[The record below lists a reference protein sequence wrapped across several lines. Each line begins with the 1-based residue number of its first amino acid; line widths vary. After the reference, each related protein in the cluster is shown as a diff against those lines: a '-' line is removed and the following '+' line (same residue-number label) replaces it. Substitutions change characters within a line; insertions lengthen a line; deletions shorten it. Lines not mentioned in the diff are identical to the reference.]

1 MPVAFEQVS
10 FSYDGE
16 RDALE
21 NIDLVVDDGEFLGV
35 IGHTGS
41 GKSTLVQ
48 LMNALLVPT
57 AGRVLVDGMDTRE
70 RKLRRKVR
78 TTVGLAFQYPET
90 QLFAN
95 TVAEDVA
102 FGPRNLDLPDGEVDR
117 RVREAL
123 ERVGMDYAEIAQR
136 SPFDLSGGQQRRVA
150 LAGILAM
157 EPRVLV
163 LDEPA
168 AGMDPATVSEIRA
181 YLRELNDQGLT
192 IVLVSHSMDDVAELC
207 SRIIVLDH
215 GTLHMQGTPAE
226 LFTAQNAAE
235 LRRINLGVPRATKFA
250 LELAERGLEMPDPI
264 LDERQLVEALVDLR
278 NETHWTGTSVS
289 FEQKG

>member
-21 NIDLVVDDGEFLGV
+21 DIDLVVDDGESLGV

-102 FGPRNLDLPDGEVDR
+102 FGPRNLDLPDDEVDR

-123 ERVGMDYAEIAQR
+123 ERVGMDYAEVAQR

-207 SRIIVLDH
+207 SHIIVLDH

-250 LELAERGLEMPDPI
+250 LELAERGLEVPGPI
-264 LDERQLVEALVDLR
+264 LDERQLVEVLVALR
-278 NETHWTGTSVS
+278 
-289 FEQKG
+289 K

>member
-21 NIDLVVDDGEFLGV
+21 DIDLVVDDGEFLGV

-41 GKSTLVQ
+41 GKSTLVR

-70 RKLRRKVR
+70 RKLRRRVR

-102 FGPRNLDLPDGEVDR
+102 FGPRNLDLPDDEVDR

-123 ERVGMDYAEIAQR
+123 ERVGMDYAEVAQR

-250 LELAERGLEMPDPI
+250 LELAERGLEVPGPI
-264 LDERQLVEALVDLR
+264 LDERQLVEVLVALR
-278 NETHWTGTSVS
+278 
-289 FEQKG
+289 K

>member
-1 MPVAFEQVS
+1 MPIAFEQVS
-10 FSYDGE
+10 FSYDDE
-16 RDALE
+16 HDALQ
-21 NIDLVVDDGEFLGV
+21 NIDLVVEDGEFLGV

-57 AGRVLVDGMDTRE
+57 AGCVLVDGLDTRE
-70 RKLRRKVR
+70 RKLRREVR
-78 TTVGLAFQYPET
+78 TKVGLAFQYPET

-102 FGPRNLDLPDGEVDR
+102 FGPRNLGLSDDEVNR

-123 ERVGMDYAEIAQR
+123 DHVGLDYDAIAQR

-157 EPRVLV
+157 EPSVLV

-168 AGMDPATVSEIRA
+168 AGMDPATVDEIRN
-181 YLRELNDQGLT
+181 YLRDLNDQGLT

-207 SRIIVLDH
+207 SRIVVLDH
-215 GTLHMQGTPAE
+215 GVLHMQGTPDE

-235 LRRINLGVPRATKFA
+235 LRRINLDVPRATKFA
-250 LELAERGLEMPDPI
+250 LELAQRGLVLPEPI
-264 LDERQLVEALVDLR
+264 LDEQQLVEALAALRER
-278 NETHWTGTSVS
+278 NE
-289 FEQKG
+289 

>member
-21 NIDLVVDDGEFLGV
+21 DIDLVVDDGEFLGV

-102 FGPRNLDLPDGEVDR
+102 FGPRNLDLPDDEVDR

-123 ERVGMDYAEIAQR
+123 ERVGMDYAEVAQR

-215 GTLHMQGTPAE
+215 GTLHMQGAPAE

-250 LELAERGLEMPDPI
+250 LELAERGLEVPGPI
-264 LDERQLVEALVDLR
+264 LDERQLVEVLVALR
-278 NETHWTGTSVS
+278 
-289 FEQKG
+289 K

>member
-21 NIDLVVDDGEFLGV
+21 DIDLVVDDGEFLGV

-102 FGPRNLDLPDGEVDR
+102 FGPRNLDLPDDEVDR

-123 ERVGMDYAEIAQR
+123 ERVGMDYAEVAQR

-207 SRIIVLDH
+207 SHIIVLDH

-250 LELAERGLEMPDPI
+250 LELAERGLEVPGPI
-264 LDERQLVEALVDLR
+264 LDERQLVGVLVALR
-278 NETHWTGTSVS
+278 
-289 FEQKG
+289 K

>member
-1 MPVAFEQVS
+1 MPIAFEQVS

-21 NIDLVVDDGEFLGV
+21 DIDLVVDDGEFLGV

-95 TVAEDVA
+95 TVADDVA
-102 FGPRNLDLPDGEVDR
+102 FGPRNLELSDDEVNR

-123 ERVGMDYAEIAQR
+123 ERVGMDYAEVAQR

-250 LELAERGLEMPDPI
+250 LELAERGLEVPGPI
-264 LDERQLVEALVDLR
+264 LDERQLVEVLVALR
-278 NETHWTGTSVS
+278 
-289 FEQKG
+289 K

>member
-1 MPVAFEQVS
+1 MSIAFEQVS
-10 FSYDGE
+10 FSYDDE
-16 RDALE
+16 HDALQ
-21 NIDLVVDDGEFLGV
+21 NIDLVVEDGEFLGV

-57 AGRVLVDGMDTRE
+57 AGCVLVDGLDTRE
-70 RKLRRKVR
+70 RKLRREVR
-78 TTVGLAFQYPET
+78 TKVGLAFQYPET

-102 FGPRNLDLPDGEVDR
+102 FGPRNLGLSDDEVNR

-123 ERVGMDYAEIAQR
+123 DHVGLDYDAIAQR

-157 EPRVLV
+157 EPSVLV

-168 AGMDPATVSEIRA
+168 AGMDPATVDEIRN
-181 YLRELNDQGLT
+181 YLRDLNDQGLT

-207 SRIIVLDH
+207 SRIVVLDH
-215 GTLHMQGTPAE
+215 GVLRMQGTPDE

-235 LRRINLGVPRATKFA
+235 LRRINLDVPRATKFA
-250 LELAERGLEMPDPI
+250 LELAQRGLVLPEPI
-264 LDERQLVEALVDLR
+264 LDEQQLVEALITL
-278 NETHWTGTSVS
+278 HA
-289 FEQKG
+289 

>member
-21 NIDLVVDDGEFLGV
+21 DIELVVDDGEFLGV

-102 FGPRNLDLPDGEVDR
+102 FGPSNLDLPDDEVDR

-123 ERVGMDYAEIAQR
+123 ERVGMDYAEVAQR

-207 SRIIVLDH
+207 SHIIVLDH

-250 LELAERGLEMPDPI
+250 LELAERGLEVPGPI
-264 LDERQLVEALVDLR
+264 LDERQLVEVLVALR
-278 NETHWTGTSVS
+278 
-289 FEQKG
+289 K

>member
-21 NIDLVVDDGEFLGV
+21 DIDLVVDDGEFLGV

-102 FGPRNLDLPDGEVDR
+102 FGPRNLDLPDDEVDR

-123 ERVGMDYAEIAQR
+123 ERVGMDYAEVAQR
-136 SPFDLSGGQQRRVA
+136 SLFDLSGGQQRRVA

-250 LELAERGLEMPDPI
+250 LELAERGLEVPGPI
-264 LDERQLVEALVDLR
+264 LDERQLVEVLVALR
-278 NETHWTGTSVS
+278 
-289 FEQKG
+289 K

>member
-21 NIDLVVDDGEFLGV
+21 DIDLVVDDGEFLGV

-102 FGPRNLDLPDGEVDR
+102 FGPRNLDLPDDEVDR

-123 ERVGMDYAEIAQR
+123 ERVGMDYAEVAQR

-250 LELAERGLEMPDPI
+250 LELAERGLEVPGPI
-264 LDERQLVEALVDLR
+264 LDERQLVEVLVALR
-278 NETHWTGTSVS
+278 
-289 FEQKG
+289 K

>member
-1 MPVAFEQVS
+1 MPIAFEQVS
-10 FSYDGE
+10 FSYDDE
-16 RDALE
+16 RDALQ
-21 NIDLVVDDGEFLGV
+21 NIDLVVEDGEFLGV

-57 AGRVLVDGMDTRE
+57 AGCVLVDGLDTRE
-70 RKLRRKVR
+70 RKLRREVR
-78 TTVGLAFQYPET
+78 TKVGLAFQYPET

-102 FGPRNLDLPDGEVDR
+102 FGPRNLGLSDDEVNR

-123 ERVGMDYAEIAQR
+123 DHVGLDYDAIAQR

-157 EPRVLV
+157 EPSVLV

-168 AGMDPATVSEIRA
+168 AGMDPATVDEIRN
-181 YLRELNDQGLT
+181 YLRDLNDQGLT

-207 SRIIVLDH
+207 SRIVVLDH
-215 GTLHMQGTPAE
+215 GVLHMQGTPDE

-235 LRRINLGVPRATKFA
+235 LRRINLDVPRATKFA
-250 LELAERGLEMPDPI
+250 LELAQRGLVLPEPV
-264 LDERQLVEALVDLR
+264 LDEQQLVEALAALRER
-278 NETHWTGTSVS
+278 NE
-289 FEQKG
+289 

>member
-1 MPVAFEQVS
+1 MPIAFEQVS
-10 FSYDGE
+10 FSYDDE
-16 RDALE
+16 HDALQ
-21 NIDLVVDDGEFLGV
+21 NIDLVVEDGEFLGV

-57 AGRVLVDGMDTRE
+57 AGCVLVDGLDTRE
-70 RKLRRKVR
+70 RKLRREVR
-78 TTVGLAFQYPET
+78 TKVGLAFQYPET

-102 FGPRNLDLPDGEVDR
+102 FGPRNLGLSDDEVNR

-123 ERVGMDYAEIAQR
+123 DHVGLDYDAIAQR

-157 EPRVLV
+157 EPSVLV

-168 AGMDPATVSEIRA
+168 AGMDPATVDEIRN
-181 YLRELNDQGLT
+181 YLRDLNDQGLT

-207 SRIIVLDH
+207 SRIVVLDH
-215 GTLHMQGTPAE
+215 GVLHMQGTPDE

-235 LRRINLGVPRATKFA
+235 LRRINLDVPRAMKFA
-250 LELAERGLEMPDPI
+250 LELAQCGLVLPEPI
-264 LDERQLVEALVDLR
+264 LDEQQLVEVLIALRER
-278 NETHWTGTSVS
+278 NE
-289 FEQKG
+289 

>member
-1 MPVAFEQVS
+1 MPIAFEQVS
-10 FSYDGE
+10 FSYDDE
-16 RDALE
+16 HDALQ
-21 NIDLVVDDGEFLGV
+21 NIDLVVKDGEFLGV

-57 AGRVLVDGMDTRE
+57 AGCVLVDGLDTRE
-70 RKLRRKVR
+70 RKFRREVR
-78 TTVGLAFQYPET
+78 TKVGLAFQYPET

-102 FGPRNLDLPDGEVDR
+102 FGPRNLGLSDDEVNR

-123 ERVGMDYAEIAQR
+123 DHVGLDYDAIAQR

-157 EPRVLV
+157 EPSVLV

-168 AGMDPATVSEIRA
+168 AGMDPATVDEIRS
-181 YLRELNDQGLT
+181 YLRDLNDQGLT

-207 SRIIVLDH
+207 SRIVVLDH
-215 GTLHMQGTPAE
+215 GVLHMQGTPDE
-226 LFTAQNAAE
+226 LFTAQNAVE
-235 LRRINLGVPRATKFA
+235 LRRINLDVPRATKFA
-250 LELAERGLEMPDPI
+250 LELAQRGLVLPEPI
-264 LDERQLVEALVDLR
+264 LDEQQLVEALIALRER
-278 NETHWTGTSVS
+278 NE
-289 FEQKG
+289 

>member
-1 MPVAFEQVS
+1 MPIAFEQVS
-10 FSYDGE
+10 FSYDDE
-16 RDALE
+16 HDALQ
-21 NIDLVVDDGEFLGV
+21 NIDLVVEDGEFLGV

-57 AGRVLVDGMDTRE
+57 AGYVLVDGLDTRE
-70 RKLRRKVR
+70 RKLRREVR
-78 TTVGLAFQYPET
+78 TKVGLAFQYPET

-102 FGPRNLDLPDGEVDR
+102 FGPRNLGLSDDEVNR

-123 ERVGMDYAEIAQR
+123 DHVGLDYDAIAQR

-157 EPRVLV
+157 EPSVLV

-168 AGMDPATVSEIRA
+168 AGMDPATVDEIRN
-181 YLRELNDQGLT
+181 YLRDLNDRGLT

-207 SRIIVLDH
+207 SRIVVLDH
-215 GTLHMQGTPAE
+215 GVLHMQGTPDE

-235 LRRINLGVPRATKFA
+235 LRRINLDVPRATKFA
-250 LELAERGLEMPDPI
+250 LELAQRGLVLSEPI
-264 LDERQLVEALVDLR
+264 LDEQQLVEALITL
-278 NETHWTGTSVS
+278 HA
-289 FEQKG
+289 

>member
-21 NIDLVVDDGEFLGV
+21 DIDLVVDDGEFLGV

-70 RKLRRKVR
+70 RKLRRRVR

-102 FGPRNLDLPDGEVDR
+102 FGPRNLDLPDDEVDR

-123 ERVGMDYAEIAQR
+123 ERVGMNYAEVAQR

-250 LELAERGLEMPDPI
+250 LELAERGLEVPDPI
-264 LDERQLVEALVDLR
+264 LDERQLVEVLVALR
-278 NETHWTGTSVS
+278 EKMG
-289 FEQKG
+289 

>member
-1 MPVAFEQVS
+1 MPIAFEQVS
-10 FSYDGE
+10 FSYDDE
-16 RDALE
+16 HDALQ
-21 NIDLVVDDGEFLGV
+21 NIDLVVEDGEFLGV

-57 AGRVLVDGMDTRE
+57 AGRVLVDGLDTRE
-70 RKLRRKVR
+70 RKLRREVR
-78 TTVGLAFQYPET
+78 TKVGLAFQYPET

-95 TVAEDVA
+95 TVVEDVA
-102 FGPRNLDLPDGEVDR
+102 FGPRNLGLSDDEVNR

-123 ERVGMDYAEIAQR
+123 DHVGLDYDAIAQR

-157 EPRVLV
+157 EPSVLV

-168 AGMDPATVSEIRA
+168 AGMDPATVDEIRK
-181 YLRELNDQGLT
+181 YLRDLNDQGLT

-207 SRIIVLDH
+207 SRIVVLDH
-215 GTLHMQGTPAE
+215 GVLHMQGTPDE
-226 LFTAQNAAE
+226 LFAVQNAAE
-235 LRRINLGVPRATKFA
+235 LRRINLDVPRATKFA
-250 LELAERGLEMPDPI
+250 LELAQRGLVLPEPI
-264 LDERQLVEALVDLR
+264 LDEQQLVEALAALR
-278 NETHWTGTSVS
+278 
-289 FEQKG
+289 K

>member
-21 NIDLVVDDGEFLGV
+21 DIDLVVDDGEFLGV

-95 TVAEDVA
+95 TVADDVA
-102 FGPRNLDLPDGEVDR
+102 FGPRNLELSDDEVNR
-117 RVREAL
+117 RVRAAL
-123 ERVGMDYAEIAQR
+123 ERVGMDYAKVAQR

-215 GTLHMQGTPAE
+215 GTLHMQGAPAE
-226 LFTAQNAAE
+226 LFTAQNAAG

-250 LELAERGLEMPDPI
+250 LELVERGLEMPDPI
-264 LDERQLVEALVDLR
+264 LDERQLVEVLVALR
-278 NETHWTGTSVS
+278 EKMG
-289 FEQKG
+289 

>member
-21 NIDLVVDDGEFLGV
+21 DIELVVDDGEFLGV

-102 FGPRNLDLPDGEVDR
+102 FGPRNLDLPDDEVDR

-123 ERVGMDYAEIAQR
+123 ERVGMDYAEVAQR

-150 LAGILAM
+150 IAGILAM

-207 SRIIVLDH
+207 SHIIVLDH

-250 LELAERGLEMPDPI
+250 LELAERGLEVPGPI
-264 LDERQLVEALVDLR
+264 LDERQLVEVLVALR
-278 NETHWTGTSVS
+278 
-289 FEQKG
+289 K

>member
-1 MPVAFEQVS
+1 MPIAFEQVS
-10 FSYDGE
+10 FSYDDE
-16 RDALE
+16 RDALQ
-21 NIDLVVDDGEFLGV
+21 NIDLVVEDGEFLGV

-57 AGRVLVDGMDTRE
+57 AGCVLVDGLDTRE
-70 RKLRRKVR
+70 RKLRREVR
-78 TTVGLAFQYPET
+78 TKVGLAFQYPET

-102 FGPRNLDLPDGEVDR
+102 FGPRNLGLCDDEVNR

-123 ERVGMDYAEIAQR
+123 DHVGLDYDAIAQR

-157 EPRVLV
+157 EPSVLV

-168 AGMDPATVSEIRA
+168 AGMDPATVDEIRN
-181 YLRELNDQGLT
+181 YLRDLNDQGLT

-207 SRIIVLDH
+207 SRIVVLDH
-215 GTLHMQGTPAE
+215 GVLHMQGTPDE

-235 LRRINLGVPRATKFA
+235 LRRINLDVPRATKFA
-250 LELAERGLEMPDPI
+250 LELAQRGLVLPEPI
-264 LDERQLVEALVDLR
+264 LDEQQLVEALVTLR
-278 NETHWTGTSVS
+278 ERI
-289 FEQKG
+289 E

>member
-1 MPVAFEQVS
+1 MPVAYEQVS

-21 NIDLVVDDGEFLGV
+21 DIDLVVDDGEFLGV

-102 FGPRNLDLPDGEVDR
+102 FGPRNLDLPDDEVDR

-123 ERVGMDYAEIAQR
+123 ERVGMDYAEVAQR

-207 SRIIVLDH
+207 SHIIVLDH

-250 LELAERGLEMPDPI
+250 LELAERGLEVPGPI
-264 LDERQLVEALVDLR
+264 LDERQLVEVLVALR
-278 NETHWTGTSVS
+278 
-289 FEQKG
+289 K

>member
-1 MPVAFEQVS
+1 MPIAFEQVS

-21 NIDLVVDDGEFLGV
+21 DIDLVVDDGEFLGV

-102 FGPRNLDLPDGEVDR
+102 FGPRNLDLPDDEVDR

-123 ERVGMDYAEIAQR
+123 ERVGMDYAEVAQR

-250 LELAERGLEMPDPI
+250 LELAERGLEVPGPI
-264 LDERQLVEALVDLR
+264 LDERQLVEVLVALR
-278 NETHWTGTSVS
+278 
-289 FEQKG
+289 K

>member
-21 NIDLVVDDGEFLGV
+21 DIDLVVDDGEFLGV

-70 RKLRRKVR
+70 RKLRRRVR

-102 FGPRNLDLPDGEVDR
+102 FGPRNLDLPDDEVDR

-123 ERVGMDYAEIAQR
+123 ERVGMDYAKVAQR

-250 LELAERGLEMPDPI
+250 LELAERGLEMPGPI
-264 LDERQLVEALVDLR
+264 LDERQLVEVLVALR
-278 NETHWTGTSVS
+278 
-289 FEQKG
+289 K

>member
-21 NIDLVVDDGEFLGV
+21 DIDLVVDDGEFLGV

-102 FGPRNLDLPDGEVDR
+102 FGPRNLDLPDDEVDR

-123 ERVGMDYAEIAQR
+123 ERVGMDYAEVAQR

-207 SRIIVLDH
+207 SHIIVLDH

-250 LELAERGLEMPDPI
+250 LELAERGLEVPGPI
-264 LDERQLVEALVDLR
+264 LDERQLVEVFVALR
-278 NETHWTGTSVS
+278 
-289 FEQKG
+289 K

>member
-1 MPVAFEQVS
+1 MSIAFEQVS
-10 FSYDGE
+10 FSYDDE
-16 RDALE
+16 HDALQ
-21 NIDLVVDDGEFLGV
+21 NIDLVVEDGEFLGV

-57 AGRVLVDGMDTRE
+57 AGCVLVDGLDTRE
-70 RKLRRKVR
+70 RKLRREVR
-78 TTVGLAFQYPET
+78 TKVGLAFQYPET

-102 FGPRNLDLPDGEVDR
+102 FGPRNLGLSDDEVNR

-123 ERVGMDYAEIAQR
+123 DHVGLDYDAIAQR

-157 EPRVLV
+157 EPSVLV

-168 AGMDPATVSEIRA
+168 AGMDPATVDEIRN
-181 YLRELNDQGLT
+181 YLRDLNDQGLT

-207 SRIIVLDH
+207 SRIVVLDH
-215 GTLHMQGTPAE
+215 GVLHMQGTPDE

-235 LRRINLGVPRATKFA
+235 LHRINLDVPRATKFA
-250 LELAERGLEMPDPI
+250 LELAQRGLVLPEPI
-264 LDERQLVEALVDLR
+264 LDEQQLVEALITL
-278 NETHWTGTSVS
+278 HA
-289 FEQKG
+289 

>member
-1 MPVAFEQVS
+1 MPIAFEQVS

-21 NIDLVVDDGEFLGV
+21 DIDLVVDDGEFLGV

-95 TVAEDVA
+95 TVADDVA
-102 FGPRNLDLPDGEVDR
+102 FGPRNLELSDDEVNR

-123 ERVGMDYAEIAQR
+123 ERVGMDYAEVAQR

-215 GTLHMQGTPAE
+215 GTLHMQGAPAE

-250 LELAERGLEMPDPI
+250 LELVERGLEMPDPI
-264 LDERQLVEALVDLR
+264 LDERQLVEVLVALR
-278 NETHWTGTSVS
+278 EKMG
-289 FEQKG
+289 

>member
-1 MPVAFEQVS
+1 MPIAFEQVS
-10 FSYDGE
+10 FSYDDE
-16 RDALE
+16 HDALQ
-21 NIDLVVDDGEFLGV
+21 NIDLVVEDGEFLGV

-57 AGRVLVDGMDTRE
+57 AGCVLVDGLDTRE
-70 RKLRRKVR
+70 RKLRREVR
-78 TTVGLAFQYPET
+78 TKVGLAFQYPET

-102 FGPRNLDLPDGEVDR
+102 FGPRNLGLSDDEVNR

-123 ERVGMDYAEIAQR
+123 DHVGLDYDAIAQR

-157 EPRVLV
+157 EPSVLV

-168 AGMDPATVSEIRA
+168 AGMDPATVDEIRN
-181 YLRELNDQGLT
+181 YLRDLNDQGLT

-207 SRIIVLDH
+207 SRIVVLDH
-215 GTLHMQGTPAE
+215 GVLHMQGTPDE

-235 LRRINLGVPRATKFA
+235 LRRINLDVPRATKFA
-250 LELAERGLEMPDPI
+250 LELAQRGLVLPEPV
-264 LDERQLVEALVDLR
+264 LDEQQLVEALAALRER
-278 NETHWTGTSVS
+278 NE
-289 FEQKG
+289 

>member
-1 MPVAFEQVS
+1 MPVAYEQVS

-21 NIDLVVDDGEFLGV
+21 DIDLVVDDGEFLGV

-41 GKSTLVQ
+41 GKWTLVQ

-70 RKLRRKVR
+70 RKSRRRVR

-102 FGPRNLDLPDGEVDR
+102 FGPRNLDLPDDEVDR

-123 ERVGMDYAEIAQR
+123 ERVGMDYAEVAQR

-250 LELAERGLEMPDPI
+250 LELAERGLEVPDPI
-264 LDERQLVEALVDLR
+264 LDERQLVEVLVALR
-278 NETHWTGTSVS
+278 EKIG
-289 FEQKG
+289 

>member
-1 MPVAFEQVS
+1 MPIAFEQVS

-21 NIDLVVDDGEFLGV
+21 DIELVVDDGEFLGV

-102 FGPRNLDLPDGEVDR
+102 FGPRNLDLPDDEVDR

-123 ERVGMDYAEIAQR
+123 ERVGMDYAEVAQR

-207 SRIIVLDH
+207 SHIIVLDH

-250 LELAERGLEMPDPI
+250 LELAERGLEVPGPI
-264 LDERQLVEALVDLR
+264 LDERQLVEVLVALR
-278 NETHWTGTSVS
+278 
-289 FEQKG
+289 K

>member
-1 MPVAFEQVS
+1 MPIAFEQVS
-10 FSYDGE
+10 FSYDDE
-16 RDALE
+16 HDALQ
-21 NIDLVVDDGEFLGV
+21 NIDLVVEDGEFLGV

-41 GKSTLVQ
+41 GKSTFVQ

-57 AGRVLVDGMDTRE
+57 AGCVLVDGLDTRE
-70 RKLRRKVR
+70 RKLRREVR
-78 TTVGLAFQYPET
+78 TKVGLAFQYPET

-102 FGPRNLDLPDGEVDR
+102 FGPRNLGLSDDEVNR

-123 ERVGMDYAEIAQR
+123 EHVGLDYDAIAQR

-157 EPRVLV
+157 EPSVLV

-168 AGMDPATVSEIRA
+168 AGMDPATVDEIRN
-181 YLRELNDQGLT
+181 YLRDLNNQGLT

-207 SRIIVLDH
+207 SRIVVLDH
-215 GTLHMQGTPAE
+215 GVLHMQGTPDE

-235 LRRINLGVPRATKFA
+235 LRRINLDVPRATKFA
-250 LELAERGLEMPDPI
+250 LELAQRGLVLPEPI
-264 LDERQLVEALVDLR
+264 LDEQQLVEALITL
-278 NETHWTGTSVS
+278 HA
-289 FEQKG
+289 

>member
-21 NIDLVVDDGEFLGV
+21 DIDLVVDDGEFLGV

-102 FGPRNLDLPDGEVDR
+102 FGPRNLDLPDDEVDR

-123 ERVGMDYAEIAQR
+123 ERVGMDYAEVAQR

-168 AGMDPATVSEIRA
+168 AGMYPATVSEIRA

-207 SRIIVLDH
+207 SHIIVLDH

-250 LELAERGLEMPDPI
+250 LELAERGLEVPGPI
-264 LDERQLVEALVDLR
+264 LDERQLVEVLVALR
-278 NETHWTGTSVS
+278 
-289 FEQKG
+289 K

>member
-1 MPVAFEQVS
+1 MPIAFEQVS
-10 FSYDGE
+10 FSYDDE
-16 RDALE
+16 HDALQ
-21 NIDLVVDDGEFLGV
+21 NIDLVVEDGEFLGV

-57 AGRVLVDGMDTRE
+57 AGCVLVDGLDTRE
-70 RKLRRKVR
+70 RKLRREVR
-78 TTVGLAFQYPET
+78 TKIGLAFQYPET

-102 FGPRNLDLPDGEVDR
+102 FGPRNLGLSDDEVNR

-123 ERVGMDYAEIAQR
+123 DHVGLDYDAIAQR
-136 SPFDLSGGQQRRVA
+136 SPFDLSGGQQRRAA

-157 EPRVLV
+157 EPSVLV

-168 AGMDPATVSEIRA
+168 AGMDPATVDEIRN
-181 YLRELNDQGLT
+181 YLRDLNDQGLT

-207 SRIIVLDH
+207 SRIVVLDH
-215 GTLHMQGTPAE
+215 GVLHMQGTPDE

-235 LRRINLGVPRATKFA
+235 LRRINLDVPRATKFA
-250 LELAERGLEMPDPI
+250 LELAQRGLVLPEPI
-264 LDERQLVEALVDLR
+264 LDEQQLVQALITL
-278 NETHWTGTSVS
+278 HA
-289 FEQKG
+289 

>member
-1 MPVAFEQVS
+1 MPIAFEQVS
-10 FSYDGE
+10 FSYDDE
-16 RDALE
+16 HDALQ
-21 NIDLVVDDGEFLGV
+21 NIDLVVEDGEFLGV

-57 AGRVLVDGMDTRE
+57 AGCVLVDELDTRE
-70 RKLRRKVR
+70 RKLRREVR
-78 TTVGLAFQYPET
+78 TKVGLAFQYPET

-102 FGPRNLDLPDGEVDR
+102 FGPRNLGLSDDEVNR

-123 ERVGMDYAEIAQR
+123 DHVGLDYDAIAQR

-157 EPRVLV
+157 EPSVLV

-168 AGMDPATVSEIRA
+168 AGMDPATVDEIRN
-181 YLRELNDQGLT
+181 YLRDLNDQGLT

-207 SRIIVLDH
+207 SRIVVLDH
-215 GTLHMQGTPAE
+215 GVLHMQGTPDE

-235 LRRINLGVPRATKFA
+235 LRRINLDVPRATKFA
-250 LELAERGLEMPDPI
+250 LELAQRGLVLSEPI
-264 LDERQLVEALVDLR
+264 LDEQQLVEALITL
-278 NETHWTGTSVS
+278 HA
-289 FEQKG
+289 

>member
-21 NIDLVVDDGEFLGV
+21 DIEFVVDDGEFLGV

-102 FGPRNLDLPDGEVDR
+102 FGPRNLDLPDDEVDR

-123 ERVGMDYAEIAQR
+123 ERVGMDYAEVAQR

-207 SRIIVLDH
+207 SHIIVLDH

-250 LELAERGLEMPDPI
+250 LELAERGLEVPGPI
-264 LDERQLVEALVDLR
+264 LDERQLVEVLVALR
-278 NETHWTGTSVS
+278 
-289 FEQKG
+289 K

>member
-21 NIDLVVDDGEFLGV
+21 DIDLVVDDGEFLGV

-78 TTVGLAFQYPET
+78 TTVGLAFQYPES

-95 TVAEDVA
+95 TVADDVA
-102 FGPRNLDLPDGEVDR
+102 FGPRNLELSDDEVNR
-117 RVREAL
+117 RVRAAL
-123 ERVGMDYAEIAQR
+123 ERVGMDYAKVAQR

-215 GTLHMQGTPAE
+215 GTLHMQGAPAE

-250 LELAERGLEMPDPI
+250 LELAECGLEVPGPI
-264 LDERQLVEALVDLR
+264 LDERQLVEVLVALR
-278 NETHWTGTSVS
+278 
-289 FEQKG
+289 K

>member
-1 MPVAFEQVS
+1 MPIAFEQVS

-21 NIDLVVDDGEFLGV
+21 DIDLVVDDGEFLGV

-70 RKLRRKVR
+70 RKLRRRVR

-102 FGPRNLDLPDGEVDR
+102 FGPRNLDLPDDEVDR

-123 ERVGMDYAEIAQR
+123 ERVGMDYAEVAQR

-207 SRIIVLDH
+207 SHIIVLDH

-250 LELAERGLEMPDPI
+250 LELAERGLEVPGPI
-264 LDERQLVEALVDLR
+264 LDERQLVEVLVALR
-278 NETHWTGTSVS
+278 
-289 FEQKG
+289 K

>member
-1 MPVAFEQVS
+1 MPIAFEQVS
-10 FSYDGE
+10 FSYDDE
-16 RDALE
+16 RDALQ
-21 NIDLVVDDGEFLGV
+21 NIDLVVEDGEFLGV

-57 AGRVLVDGMDTRE
+57 AGCVLVDGLDTRE
-70 RKLRRKVR
+70 RKLRREVR
-78 TTVGLAFQYPET
+78 TKVGLAFQYPET

-102 FGPRNLDLPDGEVDR
+102 FGPRNLGLSDDEVNR

-123 ERVGMDYAEIAQR
+123 DHVGLDYDAIAQR

-157 EPRVLV
+157 EPSVLV

-168 AGMDPATVSEIRA
+168 AGMDPATMDEIRN
-181 YLRELNDQGLT
+181 YLRDLNDQGLT

-207 SRIIVLDH
+207 SRIVVLDH
-215 GTLHMQGTPAE
+215 GVLHMQGTPDE

-235 LRRINLGVPRATKFA
+235 LRRINLDVPRATKFA
-250 LELAERGLEMPDPI
+250 LELAQCGLVLPEPI
-264 LDERQLVEALVDLR
+264 LDEQQLVEALIALRER
-278 NETHWTGTSVS
+278 NE
-289 FEQKG
+289 